1 MTCYNCENNRRVYL
15 RDCIGCAVR
24 LVKSARP
31 SRKQQ
36 ESMMNYLTR
45 YGKFTK
51 DEIIEALKNDPA
63 TAIT

>member
-1 MTCYNCENNRRVYL
+1 MTCYNCENNRRVYTK
-15 RDCIGCAVR
+15 DCIGCAAR

-36 ESMMNYLTR
+36 EAMINYLTR

-63 TAIT
+63 TAVT

>member
-1 MTCYNCENNRRVYL
+1 MTCYDCENNRRVYL

-36 ESMMNYLTR
+36 ECMIAYLVR
-45 YGKFTK
+45 NGRFTK
-51 DEIIEALKNDPA
+51 DQIIEAIKNDSI
-63 TAIT
+63 TADA

>member
-1 MTCYNCENNRRVYL
+1 MSCYNCENNRRVYL

-36 ESMMNYLTR
+36 ETMLQHLTR
-45 YGKFTK
+45 NGKFTK
-51 DEIIEALKNDPA
+51 DEIIEALKNDADIA
-63 TAIT
+63 TA